1 MKSLAVIDDHPV
13 YRDGLATA
21 VSNNEGWR
29 LIGAFE
35 SVESYLELA
44 EVAEVVL
51 LDYHLPGLHG
61 PAAVARIT
69 DSGSAVLMVSGDIG
83 RDAVIA
89 TLAAGARGY
98 VAKHAEVSEVL
109 QAIETI
115 SDSPT
120 GTYVSPQLAAYL
132 LDAHR
137 QRGPKSL
144 KLSTREEE
152 VLLLV
157 AQGERDRDIAEAL
170 FISVGTVRS
179 HLDHIRTKTG
189 ERRRPGLTRFAV
201 DQGLLPDPRYP

>member
-13 YRDGLATA
+13 YRDGLVTA
-21 VSNNEGWR
+21 VSNVKGWT
-29 LIGAFE
+29 LLGAFD
-35 SVESYLELA
+35 SVERYLELTDH
-44 EVAEVVL
+44 AEVVL

-69 DSGSAVLMVSGDIG
+69 ESGSAVLMVSGDIG
-83 RDAVIA
+83 QDAVIA

-98 VAKHAEVSEVL
+98 VA
-109 QAIETI
+109 IETI
-115 SDSPT
+115 CVSPT
-120 GTYVSPQLAAYL
+120 GTYVSPELAAYL
-132 LDAHR
+132 LDANR
-137 QRGPKSL
+137 QQGPESL
-144 KLSTREEE
+144 RLSPRERE

-157 AQGERDRDIAEAL
+157 AQGERDQDIAEAL

-201 DQGLLPDPRYP
+201 DQGLVPDPRDS